1 MRQNRGQLAKL
12 LDHQWQNIEPQYTAN
27 TNGHDAAVVLA
38 SPGFAKLLADK
49 AFLEDLAVLLSRSEN
64 GGESAVTQ
72 FHLVAAVV
80 DRIHQIALSNR
91 VDEGISILRSHRDIL
106 LPKLWDSVAPKE
118 RQDAD
123 TVSALTFALPESA
136 TLTQSS
142 VTMPLARTLFQNGKP
157 STLIASSFDLSGPSP
172 KLLQTAESHTH
183 TVNLPSRSFDYW
195 APLLPLTHARE
206 VTQSFGNIVRG
217 IQVDGETLPAST
229 ELEDAIINNL
239 AGVDLGLPSGEPV
252 SVFAVVTPPVS
263 ESVSSKKAPE
273 PALDFEKGASIRDDP
288 VIDQIHDTA
297 EYVQQVLESG
307 GKLFKVCKCSPCS
320 FDQRSSET
328 NAFIVS
334 GGGGWGAKKGLLSLD
349 PQTSHF
355 SRPESEELDSLFSAD
370 GDDGFAPAG
379 SRIQFFAASPAPPP
393 GDHSD
398 EISVLGVSGDC
409 SSFVGEDPEFGR
421 SVCGGFGAT
430 SDQSVFVN
438 FKTDTAEGASEETLK
453 LSVPGSHIMLP
464 VRM

>member
-1 MRQNRGQLAKL
+1 MEQNRSQLIKL

-64 GGESAVTQ
+64 GGGSAVTQ
-72 FHLVAAVV
+72 FHLVAAVA

-118 RQDAD
+118 RQDVD
-123 TVSALTFALPESA
+123 LVSALTFALPESE
-136 TLTQSS
+136 TLAQSS
-142 VTMPLARTLFQNGKP
+142 VTMPLARTLFQNGRP

-172 KLLQTAESHTH
+172 KLVQTAESHTH

-195 APLLPLTHARE
+195 APLLPLTPARE

-217 IQVDGETLPAST
+217 IQVDGESLPAST
-229 ELEDAIINNL
+229 ELEDAIINKL
-239 AGVDLGLPSGEPV
+239 ADVDLGLQQGEPV

-273 PALDFEKGASIRDDP
+273 PALDFEKGTSIRDDA
-288 VIDQIHDTA
+288 VVDQIHDTA

-307 GKLFKVCKCSPCS
+307 GKLFKVCKYYSLGFLNHVS
-320 FDQRSSET
+320 IET
-328 NAFIVS
+328 NKIYSERRRWMGSQEGPPLPRPPNVALLTARER
-334 GGGGWGAKKGLLSLD
+334 GARLSSQCRRRRRIRSNWLPHPVLRRLSRAAARRSLGRD
-349 PQTSHF
+349 LRPRRLGRLQQLCGRGPGAREVCLRRVWSHF
-355 SRPESEELDSLFSAD
+355 
-370 GDDGFAPAG
+370 
-379 SRIQFFAASPAPPP
+379 
-393 GDHSD
+393 
-398 EISVLGVSGDC
+398 
-409 SSFVGEDPEFGR
+409 
-421 SVCGGFGAT
+421 
-430 SDQSVFVN
+430 
-438 FKTDTAEGASEETLK
+438 
-453 LSVPGSHIMLP
+453 
-464 VRM
+464 